1 MKLPKPGNVKLPKP
15 GKVKLP
21 KPGKMPGNLKLPA
34 FHLKSG
40 FLKKNLIT
48 LIAAAVLIIGTGTA
62 YGTLA
67 TRDADRGFDPIEGV
81 NQDRYQVLVSGE
93 GYKLTKIQERN
104 YKLQKKQ
111 NEVNA
116 AQAAQN
122 ATNNPTT
129 IRTTSGYRTYRTS
142 NYRYRYR
149 GSSSNSSTGTVF
161 ISTNIYS
168 QKSAKTSWN
177 TGDEFS
183 FIVTA
188 YIYKNGKRD
197 TLSKDEIKV
206 KADKGTLKHT
216 KSKDGN
222 QYYTLKL
229 GTGMNKITI
238 TAKDKK
244 SKKKTENTYT
254 IYAGRSSS
262 ESTDP
267 TTKPTNTD
275 PTKPKEEV
283 QKVSFGF
290 GTLDTSKMAITDS
303 TTAYDV
309 LKKTNGVELN
319 DDKDVLS
326 VTGDMSAF
334 SLDDY
339 DQDVLKEKFLEDEGI
354 SLKTK
359 EEIDKE
365 IRSDEELRNNISE
378 DIIKQLAKD
387 NNISEEDVLPDYQDE
402 FDQMLEDALKE
413 QVEAEYKSYTES
425 IDKKFKK
432 WKDDIEKIV
441 KNEKKISRGYEVNG
455 LKFKWTYT
463 KSAKGKNVLSDLK
476 LRLVLE

>member
-21 KPGKMPGNLKLPA
+21 KPGKLPGNLKLPA
-34 FHLKSG
+34 FRMQSG

-67 TRDADRGFDPIEGV
+67 TRDADRGYDPIEGV

-93 GYKLTKIQERN
+93 GYKLTKLQERN

-116 AQAAQN
+116 AQATQN
-122 ATNNPTT
+122 AMNNPTT
-129 IRTTSGYRTYRTS
+129 IRTTSGSRVYRTS
-142 NYRYRYR
+142 NYRYHYR
-149 GSSSNSSTGTVF
+149 GSSSSTTGTVF
-161 ISTNIYS
+161 IATNIYS
-168 QKSAKTSWN
+168 QKSAKTNWN

-183 FIVTA
+183 FTVTA
-188 YIYKNGKRD
+188 YSYKNGKKD

-229 GTGMNKITI
+229 GTGMNKITV

-254 IYAGRSSS
+254 IFAGRSSG
-262 ESTDP
+262 ENTKP
-267 TTKPTNTD
+267 TSPTKPTKPTKPTN
-275 PTKPKEEV
+275 PTNPTTTPAPV
-283 QKVSFGF
+283 PVDYGF
-290 GTLDTSKMAITDS
+290 GTLDSDSISLSDS

-309 LKKTNGVELN
+309 LSRTSGIAMENKNV
-319 DDKDVLS
+319 VS
-326 VTGDMSAF
+326 VSGDMSGF

-339 DQDVLKEKFLEDEGI
+339 NQND
-354 SLKTK
+354 LKTICK
-359 EEIDKE
+359 
-365 IRSDEELRNNISE
+365 R
-378 DIIKQLAKD
+378 
-387 NNISEEDVLPDYQDE
+387 
-402 FDQMLEDALKE
+402 
-413 QVEAEYKSYTES
+413 EAA
-425 IDKKFKK
+425 
-432 WKDDIEKIV
+432 DDIENDKNDHSDDIGDKLAEEYLNDHPDATDDEIDEYVNAGFDKYYEDHYFNDFFDKWKKGVEEDMQGKSKI
-441 KNEKKISRGYEVNG
+441 ENG
-455 LKFKWTYT
+455 QPFSEFKWTYD
-463 KSAKGKNVLSDLK
+463 KSAKGKDVAKKIN
-476 LRLVLE
+476 LRLVLEK

>member
-21 KPGKMPGNLKLPA
+21 KPGKLPGNLKLPA
-34 FHLKSG
+34 FQMKSG

-93 GYKLTKIQERN
+93 GYKLTKMQERN

-122 ATNNPTT
+122 AMNNPTT
-129 IRTTSGYRTYRTS
+129 IRTSSGYRTYRTS

-149 GSSSNSSTGTVF
+149 GNNSYNTTGTVF
-161 ISTNIYS
+161 IATNIYS
-168 QKSAKTSWN
+168 QKSTKMNWN
-177 TGDEFS
+177 AGDDFS

-188 YIYKNGKRD
+188 YIYKNGKKD

-206 KADKGTLKHT
+206 KADRGTLKHT

-229 GTGMNKITI
+229 GTGMNKLTI

-244 SKKKTENTYT
+244 SKKETKNTYT
-254 IYAGRSSS
+254 INAGRASN
-262 ESTDP
+262 EG
-267 TTKPTNTD
+267 TKPTGPSKPTN

-290 GTLDTSKMAITDS
+290 GTLETSKMAITAS

-309 LKKTNGVELN
+309 LKKTKGVELN

-339 DQDVLKEKFLEDEGI
+339 DQDVLKEKFKKEEADNIKSEDEVA
-354 SLKTK
+354 
-359 EEIDKE
+359 
-365 IRSDEELRNNISE
+365 EELAEDLVDDVVKELAEELEISE
-378 DIIKQLAKD
+378 DEVRSD
-387 NNISEEDVLPDYQDE
+387 HMEDVEDRVSVKVNDQIDDYYEEYIDDLFKQWKSE
-402 FDQMLEDALKE
+402 
-413 QVEAEYKSYTES
+413 VEELVKSQT
-425 IDKKFKK
+425 
-432 WKDDIEKIV
+432 
-441 KNEKKISRGYEVNG
+441 KISRGYTVKG
-455 LKFKWTYT
+455 LKFKWTYN
-463 KSAKGKNVLSDLK
+463 KSAKGKNVVSNIK
-476 LRLVLE
+476 LRLVLD